1 MPHSPVLT
9 VHRDREGAPLRVS
22 ASARSCQPTVRG
34 PLLRIKW
41 TAAAPGTRSGVRP
54 AIRRPP
60 GKWPCRRS
68 RLPPGPERVM
78 EEAAPHHA
86 IRGQPAR
93 AGACRGGG
101 AAVLPVG
108 PGPAPRK
115 IKSDRRPVA
124 GGVGACRPPAR
135 LGGCPTPPRSKQH
148 ARGAGR
154 CRHFRGAHPRAT
166 ARNLL
171 RRTRIRAL
179 AARARARGRPST
191 RPHVICRARIGRGPV
206 AFPGRPP
213 PRFRGRVSFVFGLL
227 FSLDMTSLDELGAE
241 HRARTTVR
249 VVVALK
255 SSGSS
260 VAFAGDRPFLIL
272 SSQDNST
279 LNRLS

>member
-1 MPHSPVLT
+1 MWGCGCTTCRSRP
-9 VHRDREGAPLRVS
+9 S
-22 ASARSCQPTVRG
+22 AS
-34 PLLRIKW
+34 KNKK
-41 TAAAPGTRSGVRP
+41 RP
-54 AIRRPP
+54 AA
-60 GKWPCRRS
+60 GGGWGG
-68 RLPPGPERVM
+68 RLPPRM
-78 EEAAPHHA
+78 
-86 IRGQPAR
+86 PA
-93 AGACRGGG
+93 G
-101 AAVLPVG
+101 
-108 PGPAPRK
+108 
-115 IKSDRRPVA
+115 
-124 GGVGACRPPAR
+124 
-135 LGGCPTPPRSKQH
+135 LGGWCPTAPRSKQH

-166 ARNLL
+166 ARPLL

-260 VAFAGDRPFLIL
+260 VAFAGDRPDRPFLIL

>member
-1 MPHSPVLT
+1 MPPQPAAPRPRACDGRSGAAS
-9 VHRDREGAPLRVS
+9 RDPRATGARRCLPWWGCGCTICRSRPS
-22 ASARSCQPTVRG
+22 AS
-34 PLLRIKW
+34 KNKK
-41 TAAAPGTRSGVRP
+41 RP
-54 AIRRPP
+54 AA
-60 GKWPCRRS
+60 GGGWGG
-68 RLPPGPERVM
+68 RLPPRM
-78 EEAAPHHA
+78 
-86 IRGQPAR
+86 PA
-93 AGACRGGG
+93 G
-101 AAVLPVG
+101 
-108 PGPAPRK
+108 
-115 IKSDRRPVA
+115 
-124 GGVGACRPPAR
+124 
-135 LGGCPTPPRSKQH
+135 LGGWCPTAPRSKQH

-166 ARNLL
+166 ARPLL
-171 RRTRIRAL
+171 RRTRIRARKAVRPL
-179 AARARARGRPST
+179 DSPSCDQPRAPRAGSGR
-191 RPHVICRARIGRGPV
+191 PV

-260 VAFAGDRPFLIL
+260 VAFAGDRPDRPFLIL